1 MNNIPNIIK
10 TIKIIKSS
18 IYFLSDKDIRVFDLN
33 LNFINS
39 FGSSDLSNPF
49 DLLQIQQSDY
59 IYVIDKDK
67 LKIFSWINFKYIDSI
82 LTKNNFYTT
91 FTQFFIPKN
100 KIVDNDNSKFLC
112 TMNDFKRHLL
122 FNPHILPCGNI
133 SCLEFIFDN

>member
-49 DLLQIQQSDY
+49 DLLQILVYAHD
-59 IYVIDKDK
+59 
-67 LKIFSWINFKYIDSI
+67 
-82 LTKNNFYTT
+82 
-91 FTQFFIPKN
+91 
-100 KIVDNDNSKFLC
+100 
-112 TMNDFKRHLL
+112 
-122 FNPHILPCGNI
+122 
-133 SCLEFIFDN
+133 